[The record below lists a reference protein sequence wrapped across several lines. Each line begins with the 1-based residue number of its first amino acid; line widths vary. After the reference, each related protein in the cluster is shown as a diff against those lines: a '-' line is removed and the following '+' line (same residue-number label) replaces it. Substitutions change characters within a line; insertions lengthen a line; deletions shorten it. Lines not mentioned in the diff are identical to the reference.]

1 MARICGWLNT
11 ILSAMKYLQIIVAFL
26 LLLFTQCSPA
36 NKADNNASLQQLINS
51 KNYTFLAQYAQPLGR
66 RQIPLTTEY
75 TLTVHN
81 DSLISYLP
89 YFGQAYVAPINPEDA
104 GLNFTSTNFDYVANP
119 TKNGGYTIIIKPKE
133 ESKATQLILT
143 VTSSGYANLQVQS
156 QNRQAISF
164 RGVMR
169 MKGII

>member
-1 MARICGWLNT
+1 M
-11 ILSAMKYLQIIVAFL
+11 
-26 LLLFTQCSPA
+26 
-36 NKADNNASLQQLINS
+36 INS

-75 TLTVHN
+75 TLTVRN

-104 GLNFTSTNFDYVANP
+104 GLMFTSTHFDYVANP
-119 TKNGGYTIIIKPKE
+119 TKKGGYTIIIKPKE
-133 ESKATQLILT
+133 EPKANQLILNI
-143 VTSSGYANLQVQS
+143 TSTGYASLQVLS
-156 QNRQAISF
+156 QNRQTISF

-169 MKGII
+169 QEK